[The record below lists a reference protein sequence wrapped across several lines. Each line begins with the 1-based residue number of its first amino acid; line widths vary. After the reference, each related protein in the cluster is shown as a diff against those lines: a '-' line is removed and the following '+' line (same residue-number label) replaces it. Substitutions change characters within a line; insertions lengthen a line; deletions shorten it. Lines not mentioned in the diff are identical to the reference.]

1 MRISQPLASIKL
13 TNVSV
18 VKLKKGGKRFEI
30 ACYKNKVLEY
40 RNKLEKDLDNVLQI
54 EQVYLNVSKGQV
66 ASKDELNK
74 CFGTT
79 DLKEIITQ
87 ILEKGELQVGEKER
101 NQQLESLQKDV
112 ANTIAEKT
120 INPTTKRPY
129 TATMIEKILQD
140 IHFNINVNK
149 NVKQSAL
156 DGIRM
161 IQESGVIPIARVQ
174 MKVRVFMGS
183 KEAKKI
189 KEKIKELL
197 VSIEQEEMGE
207 DYEMEGIIDPGNFK
221 ILNELV
227 SKESKGK
234 GVVEVLGLNDISDL

>member
-1 MRISQPLASIKL
+1 MRISQPVASIKL

-79 DLKEIITQ
+79 NLNEIITL

-101 NQQLESLQKDV
+101 NQQLENLQKDV

-120 INPTTKRPY
+120 VNPTTKRPY
-129 TATMIEKILQD
+129 TATMIEKVLQD
-140 IHFNINVNK
+140 IHFNINPNK

-161 IQESGVIPIARVQ
+161 IQESNVIPIAR
-174 MKVRVFMGS
+174 
-183 KEAKKI
+183 EAKKI
-189 KEKIKELL
+189 KDKIKELV
-197 VSIEQEEMGE
+197 VSIDNEEMTD

>member
-1 MRISQPLASIKL
+1 MRISQPLTSIKL

-79 DLKEIITQ
+79 DLKEIIIQ

-129 TATMIEKILQD
+129 TATMIEKVLQD

-174 MKVRVFMGS
+174 MKVKLFMGA

-189 KEKIKELL
+189 KDRIKDLL
-197 VSIEQEEMGE
+197 VSIEQEEMSE

>member
-79 DLKEIITQ
+79 DLKEIIIQ